1 MEVAISGS
9 SGLIGQALSTT
20 LAQRGHRPIALVRR
34 SPRAGADEVQWDPA
48 KGELDGAALEGLD
61 AVVNLSGASLFGDRW
76 STAYKRVLVESRVN
90 SSKCLA
96 QTLSRLRT
104 PPPTFLTASGTT
116 YYGSADDAVLTESSP
131 PGSNFL
137 ARMCVAW
144 EEATNSARE
153 AGIRTVP
160 LRMGMVLSPV
170 GGGLE
175 DIVKPFRMGMGGK
188 MGSGRQ
194 YTPWIT
200 IDDLTEAMLFA
211 LEHGELEGPVN
222 LTVPTPVTNAD
233 FARAIGRALG
243 RPSLLPT
250 PRFLLALA
258 LGKERAENLLLAS
271 LRVVPEKLTTHGF
284 RFRHGE
290 AEPALRSLLAPAA
303 QPNLQRNPA

>member
-1 MEVAISGS
+1 
-9 SGLIGQALSTT
+9 
-20 LAQRGHRPIALVRR
+20 
-34 SPRAGADEVQWDPA
+34 
-48 KGELDGAALEGLD
+48 
-61 AVVNLSGASLFGDRW
+61 
-76 STAYKRVLVESRVN
+76 
-90 SSKCLA
+90 
-96 QTLSRLRT
+96 
-104 PPPTFLTASGTT
+104 
-116 YYGSADDAVLTESSP
+116 
-131 PGSNFL
+131 
-137 ARMCVAW
+137 
-144 EEATNSARE
+144 
-153 AGIRTVP
+153 
-160 LRMGMVLSPV
+160 
-170 GGGLE
+170 
-175 DIVKPFRMGMGGK
+175 